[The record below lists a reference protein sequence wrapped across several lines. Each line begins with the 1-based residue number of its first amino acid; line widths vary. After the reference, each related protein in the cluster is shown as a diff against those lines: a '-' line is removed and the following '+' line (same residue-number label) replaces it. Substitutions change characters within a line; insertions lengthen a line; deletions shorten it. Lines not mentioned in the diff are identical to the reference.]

1 MSRKKNLRVVKN
13 CVFWDILKFRLCW
26 KISPHE
32 KKHAVL
38 KKHGFSQHA
47 QIYFKILA
55 KSTVGKK
62 RCILRGLMFFF
73 ARSFIFRLRKIK
85 LRDSNYTFFLTR
97 SVIFQVLKII
107 TKSCVTKKTR
117 FFMTRGCHDTHVFF
131 GTLHYFSRKCHDA
144 FLGGNINT
152 APCIRWIPF

>member
-32 KKHAVL
+32 KKTRGTKKTWFFPTRTDIFQNTRKIYRWEKAV
-38 KKHGFSQHA
+38 
-47 QIYFKILA
+47 YFEGA
-55 KSTVGKK
+55 HV
-62 RCILRGLMFFF
+62 FF

-144 FLGGNINT
+144 IWYPLEKTNRMSF
-152 APCIRWIPF
+152 